1 VYLVLVCL
9 RGLTQS
15 SGQMP
20 FPETASRFLAM
31 CGFVLLGLICGGGR
45 ANAHVSG
52 FTDTSIQVAT
62 TGVRVIYT
70 VPADNLLE
78 LERWSG
84 GERRSTPEAPGHYLP
99 LVKAGWRVSAG
110 GERCLLS
117 KAEAREVATVGSY
130 QFQFT
135 YVCPKGLDA
144 VSIGYDLFVDH
155 WAEHENFVRMFM
167 ADQRSRLRFTSER
180 RSLDVPVA
188 DLLRQ
193 WRRPLAAGFFD
204 ADPNHALQAEDDG
217 AERALPRIVDPA
229 PDLGG
234 LNFAGI
240 DPGFVRLG
248 VRHILAGLDHVLFV
262 AGLVLLAR
270 KGSHLLALVTAF
282 TVAHAVT
289 MGLATFGVLHLDPRW
304 TEPLIAFTIVYIG
317 VENLLALH
325 RGVAKGD
332 ATTGR
337 GALLRRLVLVF
348 VFGLIHGVGFS
359 YVLREM
365 GLREELLGTLLYF
378 NAGVELGQL
387 GILAVALPAALLWR
401 RLRWGHEIS
410 VAVSASVAVAGLAML
425 FARI

>member
-1 VYLVLVCL
+1 MCVLVLA
-9 RGLTQS
+9 GL
-15 SGQMP
+15 M
-20 FPETASRFLAM
+20 
-31 CGFVLLGLICGGGR
+31 GGGGH
-45 ANAHVSG
+45 AIAHVSG
-52 FTDTSIQVAT
+52 FTDTSIQIAT

-78 LERWSG
+78 LERRAG
-84 GERRSTPEAPGHYLP
+84 GNGSTAPAPTLAGPEHYAAM
-99 LVKAGWRVSAG
+99 VRAGWRVTAG

-117 KAEAREVATVGSY
+117 NAGTREVAAVASY
-130 QFQFT
+130 QFQLT

-144 VSIGYDLFVDH
+144 VTVAYDLFVDQ
-155 WAEHENFVRMFM
+155 WADHENFVRLFI
-167 ADQRSRLRFTSER
+167 ADQRSRMRFTAER
-180 RSLDVPVA
+180 RTLEIPVA

-204 ADPNHALQAEDDG
+204 ADPNHALQTDGAGIDAAG

-229 PDLGG
+229 PDLGS
-234 LNFAGI
+234 LRFDRI
-240 DPGFVRLG
+240 DPGFVTLG

-270 KGSHLLALVTAF
+270 KGTHLLALVTAF

-289 MGLATFGVLHLDPRW
+289 MGLATFGFLRLDPRW
-304 TEPLIAFTIVYIG
+304 TEPLIACTILYIG

-325 RGVAKGD
+325 RRD
-332 ATTGR
+332 AGGQPPAGR
-337 GALLRRLVLVF
+337 ADLLRRVLLVF

-387 GILAVALPAALLWR
+387 GILAVAVPAAWLWR
-401 RLRWGHEIS
+401 RVRWGHEIS
-410 VAVSASVAVAGLAML
+410 VAASASVALAGLAML
-425 FARI
+425 LARL

>member
-1 VYLVLVCL
+1 MYLLLVCI
-9 RGLTQS
+9 RGLTLS
-15 SGQMP
+15 SGHAS
-20 FPETASRFLAM
+20 FPESASRFLAM

-52 FTDTSIQVAT
+52 FTDTSVQVAT
-62 TGVRVIYT
+62 TGVRIIYT
-70 VPADNLLE
+70 VPSDNLIE

-84 GERRSTPEAPGHYLP
+84 GERRPTPEAPGHYLP
-99 LVKAGWRVSAG
+99 LVKAGWRVSAS

-117 KAEAREVATVGSY
+117 NTDTREVAAVGSY

-135 YVCPKGLDA
+135 FVCPKGLDA
-144 VSIGYDLFVDH
+144 VTIGYDLFVDH
-155 WAEHENFVRMFM
+155 WSEHENFVRLFM
-167 ADQRSRLRFTSER
+167 ADQRSRMRFTSER
-180 RSLDVPVA
+180 RSLDIPVA

-204 ADPNHALQAEDDG
+204 TDPNHALQAEDDS

-229 PDLGG
+229 PDLGS
-234 LNFAGI
+234 LRFAQI
-240 DPGFVRLG
+240 DPGFIRLG
-248 VRHILAGLDHVLFV
+248 VQHILAGLDHVLFV

-270 KGSHLLALVTAF
+270 KGTHLLAFVTAF

-289 MGLATFGVLHLDPRW
+289 MGLATFGVLRLDPRW

-317 VENLLALH
+317 VENLIAL
-325 RGVAKGD
+325 RRREVGSDSG
-332 ATTGR
+332 TGR
-337 GALLRRLVLVF
+337 AVLWRRALLVF
-348 VFGLIHGVGFS
+348 AFGLIHGVGFS

-378 NAGVELGQL
+378 NAGVEIGQL
-387 GILAVALPAALLWR
+387 GILVVAVPAAMLWR
-401 RLRWGHEIS
+401 RMRWGHEIS
-410 VAVSASVAVAGLAML
+410 VAVSASVAFAGLAML